1 MQALPDEY
9 SSWMYYFFFEGNV
22 ILTKTKDMRD
32 NMDIQ
37 RARQI
42 LNVDETITVLH
53 HGSPIWIESVI
64 PEDGTAMVKPVDGGE
79 GVREVPVAEL
89 IEG

>member
-1 MQALPDEY
+1 
-9 SSWMYYFFFEGNV
+9 
-22 ILTKTKDMRD
+22 
-32 NMDIQ
+32 MDIQ

-64 PEDGTAMVKPVDGGE
+64 PRMARQWLSLWMEKGKGGTRGRTD
-79 GVREVPVAEL
+79 
-89 IEG
+89 